1 MPALPKQLGSKRQ
14 AILLGVL
21 AVVLCLALVR
31 WRPGGDAPAPA
42 APAKSTAT
50 THAGAARPFGADA
63 SGDDAPAPSR
73 ARRGAAK
80 EVNPDD
86 VPVISVADLAP
97 TTERTSS
104 DPGRDLFEL
113 RDPTRPPPP
122 TPTPAP
128 IAPGDV
134 RFVGPLP
141 PPPPT
146 PTPAPPEIA
155 FKFIGTFG
163 PKDHPIA
170 VVQQGEQVLNV
181 RAGDKLFGKFI
192 LRKVGFESI
201 DVGFVGFPES
211 ETRRLG
217 ITP

>member
-1 MPALPKQLGSKRQ
+1 MPALLKQLGSRRQ

-21 AVVLCLALVR
+21 AVVLCLAIVR
-31 WRPGGDAPAPA
+31 WRPGGDAAVPA
-42 APAKSTAT
+42 APAKPAAT
-50 THAGAARPFGADA
+50 PGAAPPRPFAGDPSADN
-63 SGDDAPAPSR
+63 APSPAR
-73 ARRGAAK
+73 VRRGAR

-86 VPVISVADLAP
+86 VPVISIADLAP
-97 TTERTSS
+97 TTERTNS

-113 RDPTRPPPP
+113 RDPTRPPLP
-122 TPTPAP
+122 TATPAP
-128 IAPGDV
+128 PAPGDV
-134 RFVGPLP
+134 RFVGPMP

-170 VVQQGEQVLNV
+170 VVQQGDQVLNV
-181 RAGDKLFGKFI
+181 RTGDKLFGKFI
-192 LRKVGFESI
+192 VKKVGYESI

-211 ETRRLG
+211 DTRRLG

>member
-1 MPALPKQLGSKRQ
+1 MAIGKNIGSRRQ
-14 AILLGVL
+14 AILFAVL
-21 AVVLCLALVR
+21 AVVLVLAVVR
-31 WRPGGDAPAPA
+31 WGPGAGAAAPPAAGASARPKPGGDPSGEEA
-42 APAKSTAT
+42 APAFARGRR
-50 THAGAARPFGADA
+50 AVAAV
-63 SGDDAPAPSR
+63 
-73 ARRGAAK
+73 K

-86 VPVISVADLAP
+86 VPLLESKDFETGKP
-97 TTERTSS
+97 RSS
-104 DPGRDLFEL
+104 ASDTGRDLFGLSE
-113 RDPTRPPPP
+113 PTKRPQP

-128 IAPGDV
+128 PSPGDV

-146 PTPAPPEIA
+146 PTPKPPEIA
-155 FKFIGTFG
+155 FKFLGTFG

-170 VVQQGEQVLNV
+170 VVQQGDQVMNV
-181 RAGDKLFGKFI
+181 RSGDTLFGKFI
-192 LRKVGFESI
+192 LRKVGYESI

>member
-1 MPALPKQLGSKRQ
+1 MPALLKHLGSRRQ

-31 WRPGGDAPAPA
+31 WRPGGEAAAPA
-42 APAKSTAT
+42 APPKSAT
-50 THAGAARPFGADA
+50 PGSAPPRPFGGDP
-63 SGDDAPAPSR
+63 SGEDAPSPAR
-73 ARRGAAK
+73 ARRGSK

-97 TTERTSS
+97 ATERTNS

-113 RDPTRPPPP
+113 RDPTRPPLP
-122 TPTPAP
+122 TATPAP
-128 IAPGDV
+128 PAPGDV

-170 VVQQGEQVLNV
+170 VVQQGDQVLNV
-181 RAGDKLFGKFI
+181 RTGDKLFGKFI
-192 LRKVGFESI
+192 VKKVGYESI
-201 DVGFVGFPES
+201 DVGFVGFPEA
-211 ETRRLG
+211 EARRLG